1 MPSGVADCSFAGRRG
16 VSEWL
21 GLELRRIREERG
33 LTVEGLAEKSGVSAT
48 TIREVE
54 RGAREPRTDTIA
66 KLGKPLGLA
75 FDEVWRLQGRR
86 G

>member
-1 MPSGVADCSFAGRRG
+1 VG
-16 VSEWL
+16 EWL

-54 RGAREPRTDTIA
+54 RGRREARMDTIA
-66 KLGKPLGLA
+66 KLAKPLGLT
-75 FDEVWRLQGRR
+75 FDGVWRLQRR
-86 G
+86 QG

>member
-1 MPSGVADCSFAGRRG
+1 

-54 RGAREPRTDTIA
+54 RGRREARMDTVA
-66 KLGKPLGLA
+66 RLAKPLGLT
-75 FDEVWRLQGRR
+75 FDEVWRLQRR
-86 G
+86 QG